1 VGRAHRGWIAAAV
14 AATCGL
20 LLAAAIS
27 GYLRYRVPPERMELD
42 GYFRHTFP
50 PIHAQVK
57 SIQAGIAGLVD
68 ETAPPPETAAA
79 ILEENVLPSIDLVLE
94 QLANVALETLEARAL
109 HEGYVTVV
117 KAMRADAAAMRAIF
131 RDPSLDA
138 GEKRRRAHARVR
150 ELAVRFEPFYA
161 RTVTVLE
168 ENGIRVEGFG
178 GSPRTPSGSDPS
190 PGPPSPSGT
199 P

>member
-1 VGRAHRGWIAAAV
+1 MRAGPRSWIAAAV
-14 AATCGL
+14 AAAAGL
-20 LLAAAIS
+20 LIATAVA
-27 GYLRYRVPPERMELD
+27 GYLRYRVPPERKELD

-68 ETAPPPETAAA
+68 ERAPAPETAAA
-79 ILEENVLPSIDLVLE
+79 ILAENVVPSIDLVLE
-94 QLANVALETLEARAL
+94 QLGNVQLETVEARAL
-109 HEGYVTVV
+109 HEGYVALVR
-117 KAMRADAAAMRAIF
+117 AMRDDAEAMRSIF
-131 RDPSLDA
+131 QDGALDP
-138 GEKRRRAHARVR
+138 GEKRRQAHARVR
-150 ELAVRFEPFYA
+150 ALAGRFDPFYQ
-161 RTVTVLE
+161 RTVVVLK
-168 ENGIRVEGFG
+168 ENGLRVEGFG